1 MTAAT
6 SLKYGA
12 TMYMPALRS
21 DLAEAGNG
29 EKFPGLRSVVFC
41 TEDSVRAEDLPLAL
55 ENLRA
60 ALSRL
65 RDGGI
70 FRFIRPRDPSVLEA
84 VLSMHGIGRITG
96 FVLPK
101 ADRGTLPAYFSLL
114 EGRGEFEIMPILE
127 TPAVFD
133 PGELSRLRDYLVS
146 SAVRDRIT
154 ALRIGGLDLF
164 SILRLRRD
172 TGRSIYESPV
182 GHAIDGLI
190 TVFKPAGLEL
200 TAPGFEGLESPSVLA
215 QELELDIGRGLY
227 SKTAVHP
234 CQVEIINSA
243 YRARTDELEAACAV
257 LDPARPA
264 VFRLHGRMCE
274 KAVHTAWALETVE
287 RARIFGTADVRPP
300 MGILPYLAPTV
311 SDNRQD

>member
-1 MTAAT
+1 MN

-29 EKFPGLRSVVFC
+29 EKFPGLRTVVFC
-41 TEDSVRAEDLPLAL
+41 TEDSVREADLPLAL
-55 ENLRA
+55 GNIHG
-60 ALSRL
+60 ALERL
-65 RDGGI
+65 EDGGI
-70 FRFIRPRDPSVLEA
+70 FRFVRPRNPPTLEA
-84 VLSMHGIGRITG
+84 LLSMRLIGRVTG

-101 ADRGTLPAYFSLL
+101 ADLDTLPAYFSLL
-114 EGRGEFEIMPILE
+114 ERHEAFKIMPILE

-133 PGELSRLRDYLVS
+133 AAELSRLRDYLANS
-146 SAVRDRIT
+146 PLRDRIS

-172 TGRSIYESPV
+172 ISRSIYESPV
-182 GHAIDGLI
+182 GHLIDGLI

-200 TAPGFEGLESPSVLA
+200 TAPGFEGLESPEALA
-215 QELELDIGRGLY
+215 RELGLDIGRGLF

-234 CQVEIINSA
+234 CQVDIINSA
-243 YRARTDELEAACAV
+243 YRARTDELEAAAAI

-264 VFRLHGRMCE
+264 VFRLQGRMCE
-274 KAVHTAWALETVE
+274 KAVHTSWAKETVE
-287 RARIFGTADVRPP
+287 RARLFGTADVRHALDT
-300 MGILPYLAPTV
+300 LPYMPSSV
-311 SDNRQD
+311 SDN

>member
-1 MTAAT
+1 MTK

-12 TMYMPALRS
+12 TMYMPALRT

-41 TEDSVRAEDLPLAL
+41 TEDSVREEDLPLAL
-55 ENLRA
+55 ENLRS

-70 FRFIRPRDPSVLEA
+70 FRFVRPRDPAVLEA
-84 VLSMHGIGRITG
+84 VLSMRGIGRITG

-101 ADRGTLPAYFSLL
+101 ADRGTLPAYFALL
-114 EGRGEFEIMPILE
+114 ERREAFEIMPILE

-133 PGELSRLRDYLVS
+133 PWELARLRDYLVGS
-146 SAVRDRIT
+146 PVRDRIT

-172 TGRSIYESPV
+172 IDRSIYESPV

-190 TVFKPAGLEL
+190 TCFKPAGLEL
-200 TAPGFEGLESPSVLA
+200 TAPGFEGLESPGVLA
-215 QELELDIGRGLY
+215 GELELDIGRGLY

-234 CQVEIINSA
+234 CQVETINSS
-243 YRARTDELEAACAV
+243 YRARTDELEAAGAI

-264 VFRLHGRMCE
+264 VFRLNGRMCE
-274 KAVHTAWALETVE
+274 KAVHTAWARETVE
-287 RARIFGTADVRPP
+287 RARIFGTADVSAP
-300 MGILPYLAPTV
+300 MGMLSYQPPSV
-311 SDNRQD
+311 SDN